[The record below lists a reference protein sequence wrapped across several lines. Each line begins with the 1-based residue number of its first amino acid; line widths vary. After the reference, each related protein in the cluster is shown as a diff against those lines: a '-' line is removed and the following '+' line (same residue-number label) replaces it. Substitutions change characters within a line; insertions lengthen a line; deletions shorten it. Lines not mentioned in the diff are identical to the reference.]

1 MRTVIG
7 STSRHWAIALI
18 CATGFMFGLSTFVDT
33 AQARPKY
40 AGIVIDAKTGKT
52 LYSENANKA
61 RYPAS
66 LTKMMT
72 MYLMFEALADKRM
85 SKKTRIRMSK
95 YAASKPPSKLGI
107 KPGGSLSAEQ
117 AIYALATK
125 SANDVA
131 TAVAEHLGGSE
142 AGFARI
148 MTTKARKLGMRRT
161 TFTNASGLPSK
172 KQVTTARDMATLGI
186 ALRQH
191 FPQYYRYF
199 STTSFKY
206 GKHRYGNHNRLLG
219 KIKGVDG
226 IKTGYTRASGF
237 NLVSSVRRNR
247 RSIVAVVLGGK
258 SGKSR
263 NAQMTSLIRRY
274 LPKAS
279 RGKQKQLLASRKN
292 ISGSAFTTASVQSLP
307 KNGPVPM
314 FRSVDTTTVAK
325 SAPANQ
331 APTSPALSRI
341 QLAHTVEV
349 ATTTNILAFDG
360 APENNPNTND
370 ESIREK
376 LRQSNART
384 APVPTVRPQHN
395 NLLRRLTPPDP
406 ITTKSVIKPPV
417 RIARGWQIQ
426 IGATDSQAAAMKLL
440 GKAQSRAP
448 RHLARVHTY
457 TETVVKNSTT
467 LYRARFTGFTS
478 QRAANNACKYLKKRS
493 FACLT
498 IHS

>member
-1 MRTVIG
+1 
-7 STSRHWAIALI
+7 
-18 CATGFMFGLSTFVDT
+18 MFGLSTFVDT
-33 AQARPKY
+33 AAARPKY
-40 AGIVIDAKTGKT
+40 AGIVVDAKTGRT

-85 SKKTRIRMSK
+85 SKKTRIHMSK

-107 KPGGSLSAEQ
+107 RPGGSLSAEQ

-148 MTTKARKLGMRRT
+148 MTKKARHIGMRRT

-172 KQVTTARDMATLGI
+172 TQLTTARDMATLGI
-186 ALRQH
+186 ALREH

-219 KIKGVDG
+219 RIKGVDG

-237 NLVSSVRRNR
+237 NLVSSVRRNG
-247 RSIVAVVLGGK
+247 RSIVAVVMGGK
-258 SGKSR
+258 TGKSR
-263 NAQMTSLIRRY
+263 NAQMTSLIRRF

-279 RGKQKQLLASRKN
+279 RGKQKQLLASRKRS
-292 ISGSAFTTASVQSLP
+292 SGDIITVASLQTLP
-307 KNGPVPM
+307 KTGPVPQ
-314 FRSVDTTTVAK
+314 FRSNKTNVTSAVSAVP
-325 SAPANQ
+325 APA
-331 APTSPALSRI
+331 PTNLAQSRI
-341 QLAHTVEV
+341 QVAHTVEV
-349 ATTTNILAFDG
+349 ATVANILAFDG
-360 APENNPNTND
+360 VPDVSEENV
-370 ESIREK
+370 REK
-376 LRQSNART
+376 LRQSSART
-384 APVPTVRPQHN
+384 APVPNSRPQKN
-395 NLLRRLTPPDP
+395 DLLRRLTPPDP
-406 ITTKSVIKPPV
+406 ITTKTIIKPPV
-417 RIARGWQIQ
+417 KIVRGWQIQ
-426 IGATDSQAAAMKLL
+426 IGATDSQASAMRLL

-448 RHLARVHTY
+448 RHLARVKTY

-467 LYRARFTGFTS
+467 LYRARFTGFAS
-478 QRAANNACKYLKKRS
+478 QSAAKKACKYLKKRS

>member
-1 MRTVIG
+1 MRTVFG
-7 STSRHWAIALI
+7 STSRHWAIALV
-18 CATGFMFGLSTFVDT
+18 CATGFIFALSAFAGT
-33 AQARPKY
+33 AEARPKY
-40 AGIVIDAKTGKT
+40 AGIVIDAKTGRT
-52 LYSENANKA
+52 LYSENANKV

-72 MYLMFEALADKRM
+72 MYLMFEALADNRM

-95 YAASKPPSKLGI
+95 HAASMPPSKLGI
-107 KPGGSLSAEQ
+107 RPGGSLSAEQ

-131 TAVAEHLGGSE
+131 AAVAEHLGGSE
-142 AGFARI
+142 SAFARI
-148 MTTKARKLGMRRT
+148 MTKKARQLGMRRT
-161 TFTNASGLPSK
+161 IFTNASGLPSK

-219 KIKGVDG
+219 RIKGVDG

-237 NLVSSVRRNR
+237 NLVSSVRHNG

-279 RGKQKQLLASRKN
+279 RGKQKQLLASRKKSSDGTFA
-292 ISGSAFTTASVQSLP
+292 IASLQNLP
-307 KNGPVPM
+307 KRGPVPK
-314 FRSVDTTTVAK
+314 FRNIDTSVVAK
-325 SAPANQ
+325 AVPAAAQVRQ
-331 APTSPALSRI
+331 AQSRI
-341 QLAHTVEV
+341 QLAHTVDV
-349 ATTTNILAFDG
+349 ATNILAFDG
-360 APENNPNTND
+360 TPDAGPNARD
-370 ESIREK
+370 ESIRRK
-376 LRQSNART
+376 LRQFSDRT
-384 APVPTVRPQHN
+384 TPVPIVRPQHN
-395 NLLRRLTPPDP
+395 GLLRRLTPPDP
-406 ITTKSVIKPPV
+406 ITTKSIIKPPV
-417 RIARGWQIQ
+417 KIAKGWQIQ

-448 RHLARVHTY
+448 RHLARVQTY

-467 LYRARFTGFTS
+467 FYRARFTGFAS
-478 QRAANNACKYLKKRS
+478 QSAAKKACRYLKKRS

>member
-1 MRTVIG
+1 MRTVFG
-7 STSRHWAIALI
+7 STSRLWAIALV
-18 CATGFMFGLSTFVDT
+18 CATGFIFGLSTFVDT
-33 AQARPKY
+33 AEARPKY
-40 AGIVIDAKTGKT
+40 AGFVIDAKTGKT

-107 KPGGSLSAEQ
+107 RPGGSLSAEQ

-142 AGFARI
+142 ASFARI
-148 MTTKARKLGMRRT
+148 MTKKARQLGMRRT
-161 TFTNASGLPSK
+161 IFTNASGLPSK
-172 KQVTTARDMATLGI
+172 KQVTTARDMATLGV
-186 ALRQH
+186 ALREH

-219 KIKGVDG
+219 RIKGVDG

-237 NLVSSVRRNR
+237 NLVSSVRRDG

-258 SGKSR
+258 TGKSR

-279 RGKQKQLLASRKN
+279 RGKQRQLLASRKRSN
-292 ISGSAFTTASVQSLP
+292 SGTFAIASLQNLP
-307 KNGPVPM
+307 KNGPIPQ
-314 FRSVDTTTVAK
+314 FRSK
-325 SAPANQ
+325 SSNRAAVTSAVPAPAPANLAQ
-331 APTSPALSRI
+331 SRI
-341 QLAHTVEV
+341 RVAHTVEV
-349 ATTTNILAFDG
+349 ATVANILAFD
-360 APENNPNTND
+360 ETTD
-370 ESIREK
+370 VSEEK
-376 LRQSNART
+376 VRARLRRFNART
-384 APVPTVRPQHN
+384 AAVPSVRPQKN
-395 NLLRRLTPPDP
+395 DLLRRLTPPDP
-406 ITTKSVIKPPV
+406 ITTKAIIKPPV
-417 RIARGWQIQ
+417 KIARGWQIQ

-448 RHLARVHTY
+448 RHLAKVKTY
-457 TETVVKNSTT
+457 TETVVKNKTT
-467 LYRARFTGFTS
+467 LYRARFTGFS
-478 QRAANNACKYLKKRS
+478 SRSAAKKACKYLKKRS